1 MKKKTMYMNNN
12 TAVFFKEMLIK
23 WIILFYCG
31 LSKDIFPNSEQIF
44 FWSDIKSDKF
54 AMRSVCL
61 SDIKSLYDVLYIL
74 FLCRKSQ
81 NSIMLI
87 FRDVHKIF
95 CCGFVNCMKKG
106 SYIFMFCIFLMF
118 ICQPLNVMIKYGF
131 D

>member
-1 MKKKTMYMNNN
+1 MNNN
-12 TAVFFKEMLIK
+12 TAVFFKEMLMK

-31 LSKDIFPNSEQIF
+31 LSKDNFPNSEQIF
-44 FWSDIKSDKF
+44 FWSDIKSDEF
-54 AMRSVCL
+54 ALRSVCL

-74 FLCRKSQ
+74 FLCGKSQ
-81 NSIMLI
+81 NSIMFI

-95 CCGFVNCMKKG
+95 CCGFVNYMKKG

-118 ICQPLNVMIKYGF
+118 IYQPLNVMIKYGF

>member
-1 MKKKTMYMNNN
+1 MNNN

-31 LSKDIFPNSEQIF
+31 LSKDNFPNSEQIL

-61 SDIKSLYDVLYIL
+61 SDIKLLYAVLYIL

-95 CCGFVNCMKKG
+95 CCGFVNYMKKG